1 MINTVQILTFLATL
15 AYPFLVVMKS
25 NFTLYIATILAI
37 LWFIRAIFENRAFFV
52 LGVFF
57 ISLMMFDDAKFLYP
71 VMVNLLFCFIFLY
84 SLKGEAIITKFARL
98 KDKNLPNKAVIYT
111 RNLTKIWIC
120 FFMINAI
127 VTLIFGF
134 IDERLWLIY
143 CGFVSYVLVFLLF
156 VVEILYRKFFI
167 K

>member
-1 MINTVQILTFLATL
+1 
-15 AYPFLVVMKS
+15 
-25 NFTLYIATILAI
+25 
-37 LWFIRAIFENRAFFV
+37 
-52 LGVFF
+52 
-57 ISLMMFDDAKFLYP
+57 
-71 VMVNLLFCFIFLY
+71 
-84 SLKGEAIITKFARL
+84 EAIITKFARL